1 VAEWFY
7 KLIPS
12 RATYDDTRLLARKS
26 GFLCRSAHTQK
37 GALVEDL
44 RGPVVG
50 DTVHYYFA
58 EQRKTP
64 RAVGSFE
71 IVAPDAHEHPE
82 WFGEKVEGTALYAVA
97 DAGFASQLRAFK
109 DYSEDGTVGAF
120 TGFVLKPS
128 STSSPVLPPEMVLG
142 RVTQLKK
149 R

>member
-1 VAEWFY
+1 MAEWFY

-12 RATYDDTRLLARKS
+12 KATYEDTRLLARKS
-26 GFLCRSAHTQK
+26 GFLCRAAHTQK

-44 RGPVVG
+44 RGPALG
-50 DTVHYYFA
+50 DTIHYYFA

-64 RAVGSFE
+64 RALGSFE
-71 IVAPDAHEHPE
+71 IVGPDAHEHSG
-82 WFGEKVEGTALYAVA
+82 WFGESVEGTALYTVS

-109 DYSEDGTVGAF
+109 DYAEDSTLGKF
-120 TGFVLKPS
+120 TGFILKPT
-128 STSSPVLPPEMVLG
+128 STSSPVLPPELVLG